1 MKPNRAI
8 CRLDRTLGNT
18 GKPRSHGGLGSMIA
32 EKQTITVNVLDH
44 GTPDAST
51 ISVR

>member
-1 MKPNRAI
+1 MKPNRAV
-8 CRLDRTLGNT
+8 CRLDRTLG
-18 GKPRSHGGLGSMIA
+18 KRKRRSHGGLGSMIA

-44 GTPDAST
+44 ETPDAST